1 MGRQHKYFR
10 EQRYKQKLENRVTN
24 SDYFDRVYFL
34 TKEPDPRHERE
45 YQILPYYKGEK
56 KAPGRNYYRYWER
69 PEVDYAILEYVTPRR
84 SKMNKFYKHRSNKKV
99 RQDVETYNH
108 GLYKKKFDIKWSLD

>member
-45 YQILPYYKGEK
+45 Y
-56 KAPGRNYYRYWER
+56 
-69 PEVDYAILEYVTPRR
+69 
-84 SKMNKFYKHRSNKKV
+84 
-99 RQDVETYNH
+99 
-108 GLYKKKFDIKWSLD
+108 